1 MTGSFNLSKGETFDI
16 AKAAPSLTKLFAG
29 AGWDVKSGGPTM
41 DLDLCAFMV
50 DENGKMVDT
59 KNFIYFNNKK
69 SPCGSVAS
77 RGDNL
82 TGAGE
87 GDDEVIDID
96 LEKVPTTVKKIV
108 LAVSIYN
115 AASKGQSLK
124 SLDNA
129 FVRIVN
135 ATDQAELT
143 KYNLTNF
150 DNASANFVL
159 GELVRG
165 DAGWSFTAIGEPKAG
180 ELGELAQSYS
190 QAA

>member
-1 MTGSFNLSKGETFDI
+1 MSFNLSKGECFDLT
-16 AKAAPSLTKLFAG
+16 KAAPGLSKVYAG

-41 DLDLCAFMV
+41 DLDLVAFLV
-50 DENGKMVDT
+50 DANGKLSNE

-87 GDDEVIDID
+87 GDDETLDINLASIPTDVSKVII
-96 LEKVPTTVKKIV
+96 
-108 LAVSIYN
+108 AVSIYN
-115 AASKGQSLK
+115 AAAKGQSLK
-124 SLDNA
+124 NLDNA

-135 ATDQAELT
+135 AEGDVELT

-150 DNASANFVL
+150 DNAGANFIL

-165 DAGWSFTAIGEPKAG
+165 ADGWSFTAIGEPKPG

-190 QAA
+190 AAA

>member
-1 MTGSFNLSKGETFDI
+1 MSLNLSKGESID
-16 AKAAPSLTKLFAG
+16 LTKTTPGLAKVFAG
-29 AGWDVKSGGPTM
+29 AGWDVKNGGPTM
-41 DLDLCAFMV
+41 DLDLCAFLV
-50 DENGKMVDT
+50 DENGKMSDQ
-59 KNFIYFNNKK
+59 KNFVYFNNKT

-87 GDDEVIDID
+87 GDDEVIDIN
-96 LEKVPTTVKKIV
+96 LETVPANVKQIV

-124 SLDNA
+124 NLDNA

-135 ATDQAELT
+135 TADNSEMT

-150 DNASANFVL
+150 ENAGANFIL
-159 GELVRG
+159 GTLVRN

-190 QAA
+190 MAA

>member
-1 MTGSFNLSKGETFDI
+1 MNLSKGETFDLS
-16 AKAAPSLTKLFAG
+16 KAAPGLSKVYAG
-29 AGWDVKSGGPTM
+29 AGWDVKAGGPTM
-41 DLDLCAFMV
+41 DLDLCAFLV
-50 DENGKMVDT
+50 DANGKMSND
-59 KNFIYFNNKK
+59 KNFVFFNNKK

-82 TGAGE
+82 TGAGD
-87 GDDEVIDID
+87 GDDEVLDIN
-96 LEKVPTTVKKIV
+96 LGTVPADVSKIII
-108 LAVSIYN
+108 AVSIYN

-135 ATDQAELT
+135 AEGDAELA

-150 DNASANFVL
+150 ENASANFVL

-180 ELGELAQSYS
+180 ELGELAQSFS
-190 QAA
+190 AAA

>member
-1 MTGSFNLSKGETFDI
+1 MTNSFNLSKGETFDI
-16 AKAAPSLTKLFAG
+16 AKQAPGLTKVFAG
-29 AGWDVKSGGPTM
+29 AGWDVKEGGPTM
-41 DLDLCAFMV
+41 DLDLIAFLV
-50 DENGKMVDT
+50 DENNKLSDP
-59 KNFIYFNNKK
+59 KNFVYFNNKK

-82 TGAGE
+82 TGAGD
-87 GDDEVIDID
+87 GDDEVIDIN
-96 LEKVPTTVKKIV
+96 LETVPTSVKKIV

-124 SLDNA
+124 NLDNA

-135 ATDQAELT
+135 GTDNAELT

-150 DNASANFVL
+150 ENASANFVL
-159 GELVRG
+159 GELVRN
-165 DAGWSFTAIGEPKAG
+165 DSGWGFTAIGEPKAG

-190 QAA
+190 AAA

>member
-1 MTGSFNLSKGETFDI
+1 MSSFNLSKGETFDI
-16 AKAAPSLTKLFAG
+16 AKSAPGLTSVFAG
-29 AGWDVKSGGPTM
+29 AGWDVKDGGPTM
-41 DLDLCAFMV
+41 DLDLVAFLV
-50 DENGKMVDT
+50 DENGKMADA
-59 KNFIYFNNKK
+59 KNFVYFNNKK

-87 GDDEVIDID
+87 GDDEVLDIN
-96 LEKVPTTVKKIV
+96 LEQVPASVKKIV
-108 LAVSIYN
+108 VAVSIYN

-124 SLDNA
+124 NLDNA

-159 GELVRG
+159 GELVRSEG
-165 DAGWSFTAIGEPKAG
+165 GWSFTAIGEPKDG

-190 QAA
+190 IAA